1 MTPLGRPAGSTSSS
15 THPQSRRTPLT
26 VHLARAAGIGGLVAL
41 VAFNLYGWS
50 YYLAP
55 AAMRVRH
62 PLHAWL
68 KPSGTIGQSL
78 GFLAMGLFLFLW
90 LYPLRKRFSRRLEA
104 TGSIGSW
111 LDVHIVAGLLV
122 PLVAATHASWRFR
135 GLIGLGYLSLL
146 VVFLSGLIGRYLY
159 AHVPRSRNG
168 LEMTLEEA
176 SAERRSLL
184 QQIARAAGL
193 PVTTLEQ
200 KMAPASS
207 PGAGRGILRV
217 VLGMIGDDLARM
229 RRLRDLR
236 RLLAERAAGGLR
248 LSRKTRRELVRLM
261 RREIALGQQI
271 RMLDGIHRV
280 FRYWHAAHKPFAV
293 TALGAV
299 LLHVI
304 VVVAVGST
312 WLW

>member
-1 MTPLGRPAGSTSSS
+1 
-15 THPQSRRTPLT
+15 
-26 VHLARAAGIGGLVAL
+26 
-41 VAFNLYGWS
+41 
-50 YYLAP
+50 
-55 AAMRVRH
+55 
-62 PLHAWL
+62 
-68 KPSGTIGQSL
+68 
-78 GFLAMGLFLFLW
+78 
-90 LYPLRKRFSRRLEA
+90 
-104 TGSIGSW
+104 
-111 LDVHIVAGLLV
+111 
-122 PLVAATHASWRFR
+122 
-135 GLIGLGYLSLL
+135 
-146 VVFLSGLIGRYLY
+146 
-159 AHVPRSRNG
+159 
-168 LEMTLEEA
+168 
-176 SAERRSLL
+176 
-184 QQIARAAGL
+184 
-193 PVTTLEQ
+193 
-200 KMAPASS
+200 
-207 PGAGRGILRV
+207 
-217 VLGMIGDDLARM
+217 MIGDDLARM